1 MPLQPLHLPVLR
13 LRPGLPVRLSLRL
26 RRPVRRAQGRR
37 LIIAPRPPAPLSGA
51 GGLYPGETFAMRV
64 PLLIIAGFLAL
75 PLVAAEAADRL
86 AVETPVVAAGRG
98 AADRLTLPAPKAGR
112 TRPLVVV
119 VGENVGAEVTDFI
132 VPYGVLKDS
141 GVAEVRSLSTGEGPI
156 QLRMALKIRADQTLA
171 QFDLAEPAGA
181 DIVIVPAQM
190 SPKDKVLTAWVRD
203 QADRGAVIVSVCE
216 GARVLA
222 NAGLLRGRRA
232 TTHWGAM
239 KALEKAYPDTT
250 WVRDRRYV
258 QDGSI
263 ISTTGV
269 TASIPMS
276 LALVEAIGGRGA
288 AEATARRL
296 GVSDWSAA
304 HHTADFHLS
313 KGDYAHAIGLLAA
326 VWSHETVEAPIAD
339 GVDEVALALRADVWQ
354 RSFRAKVATTRTGR
368 APVVSRHG
376 LTILPDAEPVAGR
389 YRIPGDAGPAA
400 PQLDQA
406 LAAMGRRYGPFA
418 VRLARQGLEY
428 NTPPRPAP

>member
-1 MPLQPLHLPVLR
+1 
-13 LRPGLPVRLSLRL
+13 
-26 RRPVRRAQGRR
+26 
-37 LIIAPRPPAPLSGA
+37 
-51 GGLYPGETFAMRV
+51 MRV
-64 PLLIIAGFLAL
+64 PLLIITGFLAL
-75 PLVAAEAADRL
+75 PLVAAEAAERL
-86 AVETPVVAAGRG
+86 AGETPVVAADRG

-132 VPYGVLKDS
+132 IPYGVLKDS
-141 GVAEVRSLSTGEGPI
+141 GVAEVRSLSTGEGPV

-190 SPKDKVLTAWVRD
+190 SPKDKALTAWIRD

-222 NAGLLRGRRA
+222 NAGLLHGRRA

-239 KALEKAYPDTT
+239 KTLEKAYPDTT

-258 QDGSI
+258 QDGPV

-276 LALVEAIGGRGA
+276 LALVEAIGGHA
-288 AEATARRL
+288 TAEATARRL
-296 GVSDWSAA
+296 GVSNWGPA
-304 HHTADFHLS
+304 HHTTDFSLS
-313 KGDYAHAIGLLAA
+313 KAEIARALGVMAAI
-326 VWSHETVEAPIAD
+326 WSHETVEAPVAE
-339 GVDEVALALRADVWQ
+339 GVDEVALALRSDVWQ
-354 RSFRAKVATTRTGR
+354 RSYRTRVLTTRVGR
-368 APVVSRHG
+368 TPVTSRHG
-376 LTILPDAEPVAGR
+376 LIILPDAEPKTGR
-389 YRIPGDAGPAA
+389 YQIPGDAGPAA

-418 VRLARQGLEY
+418 VRLARLGLEY
-428 NTPPRPAP
+428 DPPAKPAS